1 MDQQQLEAILEGL
14 ATSVVMAEPNDPS
27 SLDNIKMTIE
37 ELRAVQATL
46 PAPLAE
52 LARSCLDL
60 AAKLEIP
67 DGDHAPTLA
76 GLGDAVARF
85 QKLLSQP
92 NALQDMAAAPTPPP
106 TPEPEALAEVAAP
119 MTSAPPAAPTTV
131 MRDEETVGLIGEFLS
146 ESEEGLSR
154 ADQILINVEQ
164 SGSSAD
170 AVNGLFRVFH
180 TVKGVA
186 GFLELPEITSLA
198 HTTETLLNRCREGAV
213 VLADERLDVV
223 FDATAMVRR
232 MLGELRTAV
241 QDNRQFATAED
252 LESLLAHIRTLTE
265 VSAAPAPAAPAPVAV
280 APVAPIAATPITAA
294 PVPATPPAPVSSPT
308 AEAAPSL
315 LNTSEH
321 PAVDLRLTSELPVV
335 EARPEPSSL
344 PAAEMRPEPQAAP
357 VAENRPEPQS
367 APAAEA
373 RPEGQAMTTAK
384 LRETVKVD
392 LERVDSLVEM
402 VGELVVVE
410 SMVVNAPEIAKS
422 ASARVRNCL
431 SQLAK
436 VTRDLQDVGMR
447 MRMLPVAGVFQK
459 MQRIARDL
467 ARKTEKQV
475 RIVLSGE
482 TTEMDRSMVEQIA
495 DPLVHM
501 IRNAVDHGLEPSAA
515 RVAAGKP
522 AEGTIRLAA
531 YHEGGSIIIEL
542 ADDGRG
548 LDRDAIL
555 AKARSQGIIGP
566 RDELSDAEIHSLI
579 FAPGF
584 STAKKVTEVSGRG
597 VGMDVVKRNLDAMRG
612 RVTIS
617 TVPGSGTTFKLMLP
631 LTLAII
637 DGMLVASGQDRY
649 IIPTLSII
657 ESIQPD
663 ARMLVTFAGDKEM
676 INVRGEILPLVR
688 LDRLF
693 GITGART
700 DPTQALVVIVE
711 GVGSRIGLLVDEV
724 ITQQQVVIKSLGPGL
739 SQARYLSGA
748 AILADGRVGLIV
760 NVEEIAAQTS
770 DKRRKSIRDGAVSAP
785 QMASNWTGGTW

>member
-1 MDQQQLEAILEGL
+1 MDQQQLEGILEGL
-14 ATSVVMAEPNDPS
+14 ASSVVMAEPNDPA
-27 SLDNIKMTIE
+27 SLDNVKTAADD
-37 ELRAVQATL
+37 LRTL
-46 PAPLAE
+46 NASHALPGPLAE
-52 LARSCLDL
+52 LVRECLDL

-67 DGDHAPTLA
+67 DGDHATALA
-76 GLGDAVARF
+76 GLGEAVARL
-85 QKLLSQP
+85 QKALAQP
-92 NALQDMAAAPTPPP
+92 DALQAPAAPDPAPSNAPGPAPSAAPT
-106 TPEPEALAEVAAP
+106 V
-119 MTSAPPAAPTTV
+119 V
-131 MRDEETVGLIGEFLS
+131 RDEETIGLIGEFLS

-154 ADQILINVEQ
+154 ADQILIDVEHA
-164 SGSSAD
+164 GSTAD

-180 TVKGVA
+180 TIKGVA

-198 HTTETLLNRCREGAV
+198 HTTETLLNRCREGSLT
-213 VLADERLDVV
+213 LADERLDVV
-223 FDATAMVRR
+223 FDATAMGRR
-232 MLGELRTAV
+232 MLGELRAAV
-241 QDNRQFATAED
+241 QDNRQFTTGED

-265 VSAAPAPAAPAPVAV
+265 APTAGAAPPAAPPPAAAPPASATVAEPPSAAPPTAAV
-280 APVAPIAATPITAA
+280 APPPPVTAS
-294 PVPATPPAPVSSPT
+294 PPEPPANQPQTKGATGDLPAIDLHLT
-308 AEAAPSL
+308 AES
-315 LNTSEH
+315 
-321 PAVDLRLTSELPVV
+321 PAVEPRPEVFAPPV
-335 EARPEPSSL
+335 EA
-344 PAAEMRPEPQAAP
+344 RPEPQAAP
-357 VAENRPEPQS
+357 
-367 APAAEA
+367 AEA
-373 RPEGQAMTTAK
+373 RPEGQTMAASK

-410 SMVVNAPEIAKS
+410 SMVVNSPEIARS
-422 ASARVRNCL
+422 ASATVRNCL

-459 MQRIARDL
+459 MQRIGRDL
-467 ARKTEKQV
+467 ARKSNKQV

-482 TTEMDRSMVEQIA
+482 STEMDRSMVEQVA

-501 IRNAVDHGLEPSAA
+501 IRNAVDHGLEQSAE

-522 AEGTIRLAA
+522 AEGTVRLAA
-531 YHEGGSIIIEL
+531 YHEGGSIIIEIG
-542 ADDGRG
+542 DDGRG
-548 LDRDAIL
+548 LNRDAIL
-555 AKARSQGIIGP
+555 AKARGQGLIGP

-584 STAKKVTEVSGRG
+584 STAKQVTEISGRG
-597 VGMDVVKRNLDAMRG
+597 VGMDVVKRNIDAMRG

-617 TVPGSGTTFKLMLP
+617 TVPGMGTTFKIMLP

-637 DGMLVASGQDRY
+637 DGMLVASGRDRY

-663 ARMLVTFAGDKEM
+663 ASMLVTFAGDKEM

-688 LDRLF
+688 LNRLF
-693 GITGART
+693 GITDART

-711 GVGSRIGLLVDEV
+711 GVGARIGLLVDEV
-724 ITQQQVVIKSLGPGL
+724 ISQQQVVIKSLGPGL

-770 DKRRKSIRDGAVSAP
+770 DKRRRTIRDGAPRDGSAP
-785 QMASNWTGGTW
+785 QAASNWTGGSW

>member
-37 ELRAVQATL
+37 ELRSISASNAL
-46 PAPLAE
+46 PAPLADV
-52 LARSCLDL
+52 ARACLDF
-60 AAKLEIP
+60 AAKLEVA
-67 DGDHAPTLA
+67 DADHATILVQ
-76 GLGDAVARF
+76 LGEAVARF

-92 NALQDMAAAPTPPP
+92 DALQTMQAAPPPPPAPEPEPALEASATPAAAAPAT
-106 TPEPEALAEVAAP
+106 AA
-119 MTSAPPAAPTTV
+119 TV
-131 MRDEETVGLIGEFLS
+131 VRDEETVGLIGEFLS

-164 SGSSAD
+164 SGTSAES
-170 AVNGLFRVFH
+170 VNGLFRVFH
-180 TVKGVA
+180 TIKGVA

-213 VLADERLDVV
+213 LLADERLDVV

-241 QDNRQFATAED
+241 QDNRQFVTAED
-252 LESLLAHIRTLTE
+252 LESLLEHIRTLNE
-265 VSAAPAPAAPAPVAV
+265 SSAASAPAPAPVAV
-280 APVAPIAATPITAA
+280 PTQIASLPAPSA
-294 PVPATPPAPVSSPT
+294 PAPVVVSQPFSPPPPAAKAPEISLT
-308 AEAAPSL
+308 AEQSAI
-315 LNTSEH
+315 E
-321 PAVDLRLTSELPVV
+321 LRLTAELPVV
-335 EARPEPSSL
+335 EVRSEPVVETRPETQSPVPDSRPEQ
-344 PAAEMRPEPQAAP
+344 PAAP
-357 VAENRPEPQS
+357 
-367 APAAEA
+367 AEA
-373 RPEGQAMTTAK
+373 RPEGQTVTAAK

-467 ARKTEKQV
+467 GRKIDKQV

-501 IRNAVDHGLEPSAA
+501 IRNAMDHGLENSAD

-531 YHEGGSIIIEL
+531 YHEGGSIIIEVG
-542 ADDGRG
+542 DDGRG

-555 AKARSQGIIGP
+555 AKARGQGIIGP
-566 RDELSDAEIHSLI
+566 RDELTEAEIHSLI

-584 STAKKVTEVSGRG
+584 STAKRVTEVSGRG
-597 VGMDVVKRNLDAMRG
+597 VGMDVVKRNIDAMRG

-617 TVPGSGTTFKLMLP
+617 TVPGMGTTFKIMLP

-637 DGMLVASGQDRY
+637 DGMLVASGRDRY

-663 ARMLVTFAGDKEM
+663 ARMLITFAGDKEM

-693 GITGART
+693 SIAGART

-770 DKRRKSIRDGAVSAP
+770 DKRRKSIRDGAVVSSP
-785 QMASNWTGGTW
+785 QAASNWTGGTW